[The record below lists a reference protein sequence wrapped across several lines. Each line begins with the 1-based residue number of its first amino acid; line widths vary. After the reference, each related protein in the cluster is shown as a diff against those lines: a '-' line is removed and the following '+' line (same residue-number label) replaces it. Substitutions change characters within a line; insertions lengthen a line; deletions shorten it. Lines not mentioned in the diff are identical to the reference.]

1 MLLRR
6 ITKHVKDQ
14 NWFAVVLDFAIVV
27 AGVMIALQVANWSEA
42 QSRKEGAT
50 NTLLRLKNEVAI
62 NITALE
68 DRINSIEA
76 SRSVR
81 DRALL
86 ALAQCDGKDDAMNA
100 VSETISEMSGDT
112 LPSFVDSSLREL
124 GRSDR
129 YLDLLTNDFRAAFNT
144 YDARLA
150 DERSQLKINFEL
162 MWDDHILR
170 NPAVYLVAPEGDLSR
185 ASVAFVRPMIELCED
200 PIFSRQLIMTEGWH
214 QVATTRMT
222 RFKRQSETFLLD
234 IDAELER
241 LN

>member
-1 MLLRR
+1 
-6 ITKHVKDQ
+6 
-14 NWFAVVLDFAIVV
+14 
-27 AGVMIALQVANWSEA
+27 
-42 QSRKEGAT
+42 
-50 NTLLRLKNEVAI
+50 
-62 NITALE
+62 
-68 DRINSIEA
+68 
-76 SRSVR
+76 
-81 DRALL
+81 
-86 ALAQCDGKDDAMNA
+86 
-100 VSETISEMSGDT
+100 
-112 LPSFVDSSLREL
+112 
-124 GRSDR
+124 
-129 YLDLLTNDFRAAFNT
+129 
-144 YDARLA
+144 DARLA

-185 ASVAFVRPMIELCED
+185 ASVAFVRPMVELCED